1 MTETL
6 YLDLFFLVNLFADL
20 YLLFLTGLILRE
32 PVRRRKGQLF
42 LGAAVGAAVGCVLVF
57 FPKLPLPVWILLEL
71 AIPALLMTQV
81 AFGRCSLLETLRRVT
96 VLGFTAVLSGGVF
109 AALWEMAEGAGV
121 GLTIDMKK
129 LPLRQETVEVC
140 EFCNV
145 NPYELRSGGSLIIA
159 NPEGTA
165 VVEALA
171 AEGIPAVIVGRF
183 TDSNERL
190 ILNEDEVRYMD
201 RPQRDEIYKNV

>member
-20 YLLFLTGLILRE
+20 YLLFLTGMILRE
-32 PVRRRKGQLF
+32 PVRRRKGRLF

-96 VLGFTAVLSGGVF
+96 VLGLTAVLSGLDFPGV
-109 AALWEMAEGAGV
+109 W
-121 GLTIDMKK
+121 TCT
-129 LPLRQETVEVC
+129 Q
-140 EFCNV
+140 
-145 NPYELRSGGSLIIA
+145 RSGRNAFGG
-159 NPEGTA
+159 NGDP
-165 VVEALA
+165 
-171 AEGIPAVIVGRF
+171 
-183 TDSNERL
+183 
-190 ILNEDEVRYMD
+190 
-201 RPQRDEIYKNV
+201 